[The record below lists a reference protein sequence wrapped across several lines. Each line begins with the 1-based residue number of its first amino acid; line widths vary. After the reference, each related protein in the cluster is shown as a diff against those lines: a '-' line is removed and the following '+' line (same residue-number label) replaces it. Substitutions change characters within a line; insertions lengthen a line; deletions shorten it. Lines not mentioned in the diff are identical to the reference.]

1 MSLPVNVIDARSDPT
16 AASRRLSEM
25 AAAGLPPVV
34 MERTLEIVQ
43 AVAERGDDALV
54 EYTRTFD
61 WSAATVEDLAV
72 DEAEME
78 AAFEEVDRDWLQ
90 ALRRAKESLYAYHER
105 QAPRSWLQ
113 DFDGLLLGQHIKPVA
128 SAGLYAPGK
137 AAPLP
142 STVIHCAV
150 PAQVAGVPRLVV
162 VSPPRADGSLHPT
175 LLVAAYECGIAEV
188 YRVGGAQAIAALAF
202 GTETIPAVAKIVGP
216 GNAYVTAAK
225 RLVFGQVGIDSLAG
239 PSEAAIIADAQA
251 DPALVAADFLAQAEH
266 TGDNLVVLLT
276 PDDDLVDAVVAE
288 IEKLLSRLDREDI
301 ISQSLAE
308 CGAIVLVDS
317 VQQALDMA
325 NEMAPEHLQLLIAD
339 PLSCLNEV
347 QAAGAIFLGASS
359 PVPLGDYLAGPSHVL
374 PTNKAARFSSG
385 LSVWDF
391 VTASSVIMASGSVL
405 QAKGADVITLAEAEG
420 LSAHAETIRL
430 RLGSAASEGRS
441 WCPRGA

>member
-1 MSLPVNVIDARSDPT
+1 MSLPVNVIDARSDPA
-16 AASRRLSEM
+16 AASRRLAEM
-25 AAAGLPPVV
+25 AAVGLPPAV

-43 AVAERGDDALV
+43 AVAERGDEAVV

-61 WSAATVEDLAV
+61 WPAATVEDLLV

-78 AAFEEVDRDWLQ
+78 QAFEEVSRDWLQ

-113 DFDGLLLGQHIKPVA
+113 DFDGLLLGQYVKPIA

-142 STVIHCAV
+142 STVVHCAV
-150 PAQVAGVPRLVV
+150 PAQVAGVPRMVV
-162 VSPPRADGSLHPT
+162 VSPPRPDGSLHPT

-202 GTETIPAVAKIVGP
+202 GTETIPAVAKVVGP

-251 DPALVAADFLAQAEH
+251 DPILVAADFLAQAEH

-276 PDDDLVDAVVAE
+276 PDEGLVDSVVVE
-288 IEKLLSRLDREDI
+288 IEKLLSQLDREEI

-308 CGAIVLVDS
+308 CGAIVLVES
-317 VQQALDMA
+317 VQQAVDIA
-325 NEMAPEHLQLLIAD
+325 NEMAPEHLQLMVAD
-339 PLSCLNEV
+339 PLAWLSEI

-374 PTNKAARFSSG
+374 PTSRAARFSSG
-385 LSVWDF
+385 LSVSDF
-391 VTASSVIMASGSVL
+391 VTASSVVMASRATL

-430 RLGSAASEGRS
+430 RLGHKGLDGLR
-441 WCPRGA
+441 